1 MTHRQT
7 VYVPVEEEDGEVFIP
22 AQDAK
27 GAVEVID
34 GEPLTTLYGTQLG
47 SNYAADPVLGM
58 VRFLPDD
65 LGWVKGILGPWVG
78 ILAATILVIARNAG
92 LIGVSRLTY
101 SLGLHRQLPPILSRM
116 HAKRMTPY
124 VSIIVFGTIAC
135 FLMIRGNVG
144 PLVDLYVFGSMISF
158 TAAHVSLVV
167 LRIKEPDLE
176 RPWRVPFNI
185 RVKGRL
191 LPLTAILG
199 GLGTAAVWVVIVSF
213 QSSSRL
219 IGFLWFGV
227 GLLMYLTYRKAKG
240 YSLTKSVATTMMP
253 ESMQDDVD
261 YHQILVPIVGSR
273 VTDVMMVL
281 ACQLATEKKSSID
294 GLYVIEVPLN
304 LPLDAKL
311 TRERA
316 KADETLKAAALI
328 ASQFKVKFTPHVVA
342 ARQAGRAIVEEATL
356 RRSEVIILGTM
367 RIRRIRDQV
376 FGHTSDYVL
385 DHAPCEVL
393 LNLVPREVALGKSG
407 AGGPVSPE
415 SKRSGSAGPGS

>member
-1 MTHRQT
+1 M
-7 VYVPVEEEDGEVFIP
+7 
-22 AQDAK
+22 
-27 GAVEVID
+27 
-34 GEPLTTLYGTQLG
+34 TTLYGTQLG

-58 VRFLPDD
+58 VRFLPND
-65 LGWVKGILGPWVG
+65 LGWIKGVLGAWVG
-78 ILAATILVIARNAG
+78 ILAATILVIATNAG

-124 VSIIVFGTIAC
+124 VSIMVFGTIAC

-158 TAAHVSLVV
+158 TAAHVSLIV

-191 LPLTAILG
+191 LPLTAIIG

-213 QSSSRL
+213 QSGSRV

-227 GLLMYLTYRKAKG
+227 GLLMYLTYRRAKG
-240 YSLTKSVATTMMP
+240 YSLTETVATTMMP
-253 ESMQDDVD
+253 ESMQADVD
-261 YHQILVPIVGSR
+261 YHQILVPIVGSH

-328 ASQFKVKFTPHVVA
+328 ASQFKVKFTPHIVA

-356 RRSEVIILGTM
+356 RRSEVIILGTI
-367 RIRRIRDQV
+367 RKRRIRDQV
-376 FGHTSDYVL
+376 FGRTSDYVL

-393 LNLVPREVALGKSG
+393 LNLVPKEVALGQSG
-407 AGGPVSPE
+407 VGGPAPPE
-415 SKRSGSAGPGS
+415 KKRPGSTASGL